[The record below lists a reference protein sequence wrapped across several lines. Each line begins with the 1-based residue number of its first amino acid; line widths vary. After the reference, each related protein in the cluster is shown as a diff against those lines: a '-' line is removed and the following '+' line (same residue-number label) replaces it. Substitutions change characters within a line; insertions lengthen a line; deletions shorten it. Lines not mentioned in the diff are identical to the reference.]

1 MKLLIKILLFVFV
14 SLFTNVEVVS
24 ASITFPNIQE
34 ATTFYSFH
42 RELSEIDSKV
52 IENNLAN
59 CCQNGNDL
67 VIYKNRGIVV
77 EVVAAKTGTS
87 VLGHYPQCVKVA
99 ETIGARTF

>member
-24 ASITFPNIQE
+24 ASIAFPNIQE

-67 VIYKNRGIVV
+67 VIYRNRGIVV
-77 EVVAAKTGTS
+77 EVVATKGVTAPKGWITQASKKRWG
-87 VLGHYPQCVKVA
+87 YC
-99 ETIGARTF
+99 F